1 MTSGAASHPDVVGT
15 QLMLLW
21 SINERLGDKSGIDL
35 PMPTNDYVD
44 DIINIAG
51 MRARREREDAQV
63 RAKTQTAAL
72 PAVSDKPGV
81 GPEVGI
87 ARIRPKRSL
96 ADKIPEH
103 LRPKE

>member
-1 MTSGAASHPDVVGT
+1 MASGAASHPDVVGT

-21 SINERLGDKSGIDL
+21 SINERIKGNQGIDM
-35 PMPTNDYVD
+35 PMPTNGYID

-51 MRARREREDAQV
+51 LRSKREKEEALARSRSQS
-63 RAKTQTAAL
+63 QAL

-81 GPEVGI
+81 GPEVGV

-96 ADKIPEH
+96 EDKIPPH
-103 LRPKE
+103 LRPRT